1 VIQSGYLYSDHRDGN
16 RMPKL
21 FAKLERLQFPVKGD
35 RHWGQQHATMRA
47 TARLNQSRGHG
58 LTSADAVL
66 KRNPYMLR
74 RLGVLINL

>member
-1 VIQSGYLYSDHRDGN
+1 VIQSGYLYSYQGDGN
-16 RMPKL
+16 RIPKL
-21 FAKLERLQFPVKGD
+21 FAKLERLHFPVNSD

-47 TARLNQSRGHG
+47 TARLNQSQGHD
-58 LTSADAVL
+58 LTSVDAVL